1 MIKLQPQTVEFNGE
15 ELFVLEGRISEL
27 KIAETTE
34 NLLEQIQGNSREK
47 AAAVGAAA
55 ALTGMANIV
64 ATSSALVFYDGEDTY
79 NFAALVNGKDV
90 VCGTF
95 KGAATFENGETVRFV
110 VAKRGDA
117 YFAHAAYRLK
127 PKVLM
132 IPSMTYNGDQAHFRS
147 CMRTGRNIAIGGSIL
162 LFASFSIF
170 AFFDEAPLKTD
181 GIFFVCSLF
190 IGVPAILGFGEEYW
204 TYKST
209 MDWGLHGSAIFK
221 ALGVPR
227 PDDFSVENH
236 LRLSQTNVSF
246 GFVFEEA
253 LDAHAKRYPELAS
266 LK

>member
-1 MIKLQPQTVEFNGE
+1 MIKLAPQTVEFNGE
-15 ELFVLEGRISEL
+15 TLFALEGRLSEL
-27 KIAETTE
+27 QVSETTE

-55 ALTGMANIV
+55 ALAGMANIV
-64 ATSSALVFYDGEDTY
+64 ASSSALVFYDGEDTY

-95 KGAATFENGETVRFV
+95 SGAATFENGEAVRFV

-147 CMRTGRNIAIGGSIL
+147 CMRTGRNIAVGFTV
-162 LFASFSIF
+162 LFH
-170 AFFDEAPLKTD
+170 
-181 GIFFVCSLF
+181 LF
-190 IGVPAILGFGEEYW
+190 YLYYLFGESSAKGYDAVLSVMCLVVALISGFGMEYW

-209 MDWGLHGSAIFK
+209 RDWGLHGSAIFK

-227 PDDFSVENH
+227 PDDFSLYGH
-236 LRLSQTNVSF
+236 LDLGQTSVPF
-246 GFVFEEA
+246 GYRFEKA
-253 LDAHAKRYPELAS
+253 LEAHAKRYPELAS
-266 LK
+266 PKT